1 MTGASG
7 LIPTG
12 AAPQQRIDPMEI
24 LRSLGWGQSSGG
36 GGMQT
41 IDRSPEIRGRY
52 KEMRDRAAGRHDFA
66 GKQLGQMY
74 GQLQGAYKDLPEIA
88 QQRFQIAQEAG
99 TEQSARLIEA
109 ATSRINEEA
118 ASRAAQAAELGIEP
132 MEMSKLNEEADYQSG
147 QIGQTAA
154 NWGGMMGA
162 LSASEQTRG
171 QVAYEGA
178 LGMETWAKQDLLT
191 RYQNYLSMLDEAES
205 QELMGAIQMIAG
217 GGGGGGSASRIPS
230 GIVEALM
237 MESFYQNGI
246 LQDPRLASTPEEQ
259 TFIERKNSTYKY
271 FGVTDRDISLIQG
284 IIMNG
289 GSYQQYLAEGGN
301 ALGVEAAKEL
311 GIVIPAWFYEPSGS
325 SRSGRR

>member
-1 MTGASG
+1 
-7 LIPTG
+7 
-12 AAPQQRIDPMEI
+12 MEI

-36 GGMQT
+36 GAQT

-52 KEMRDRAAGRHDFA
+52 EDMRKRAGGRYDFA
-66 GKQLGQMY
+66 GQQLGQMY
-74 GQLQGAYKDLPEIA
+74 GQLQGAYKDLPEMA

-118 ASRAAQAAELGIEP
+118 AQRASQAAELGIEP
-132 MEMSKLNEEADYQSG
+132 MQMTELNQEADYQSG
-147 QIGQTAA
+147 QIGQTSA

-205 QELMGAIQMIAG
+205 QELMGAIQMIG
-217 GGGGGGSASRIPS
+217 GGGGGGGASKVPS
-230 GIVEALM
+230 GVVEALM

-246 LQDPRLASTPEEQ
+246 LQDPRTAKNAEEQ
-259 TFIERKNSTYKY
+259 TFVERKNELYKY
-271 FGVTDRDISLIQG
+271 YGVSERDISLLQGVIQT
-284 IIMNG
+284 NG
-289 GSYQQYLAEGGN
+289 NYNQYLAEGGN
-301 ALGVEAAKEL
+301 PLGVEAAKEL
-311 GIVIPAWFYEPSGS
+311 GIPIPSWFYERGS
-325 SRSGRR
+325 TPRRGR